1 MGQKRSHSE
10 VDGDSSSRPHSHN
23 NNGKRPGHKHFAKKQ
38 KVDAGEEKTYQIK
51 KRARAIERLLARENT
66 KMPADKLNELKREL
80 AAHKQRIAEA
90 EAKKHRSKMIGKYH
104 MVRFFG
110 TWNDRM
116 FVAGKANAN
125 PEQSDKRRQDL

>member
-10 VDGDSSSRPHSHN
+10 VDGDASNRPQFNKH
-23 NNGKRPGHKHFAKKQ
+23 GKRPGLKHFAKKQ
-38 KVDAGEEKTYQIK
+38 KVDNAGEEKMYQIK
-51 KRARAIERLLARENT
+51 KRARAIERLLGRENT

-80 AAHKQRIAEA
+80 AANRQRITEA

-110 TWNDRM
+110 MSW
-116 FVAGKANAN
+116 
-125 PEQSDKRRQDL
+125 